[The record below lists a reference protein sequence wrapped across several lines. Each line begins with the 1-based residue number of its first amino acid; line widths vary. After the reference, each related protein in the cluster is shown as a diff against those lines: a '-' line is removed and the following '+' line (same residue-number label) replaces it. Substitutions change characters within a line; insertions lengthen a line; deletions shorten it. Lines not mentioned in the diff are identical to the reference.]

1 MKKLVAIIA
10 GDPESI
16 NSEIIAKTWFK
27 RGKFK
32 NLNIFV
38 IGNYNLIKRQL
49 ISLNL
54 KIKINKITS
63 LNDNNIGK
71 KLSIYDI
78 PLSFKNPFKISKLN
92 KKNYIFKSFNV
103 GIKFAKKKQI
113 LGLINCPINKK
124 EIFEKNI
131 GITEFLAKKTN
142 VLGNEA
148 MLIYN
153 KKLSVCPITTHIKLK
168 NISKNLTQKKIFNK
182 ISTINKFYYKNFK
195 SKPKIAVTGLNPHN
209 DELRK
214 DSEEK
219 TIIMPAIKK
228 LKKKGLKVEGPLPAD
243 TAFLKINK
251 KKFNILVGMY
261 HDQVLSPF
269 KGIYNFNAINITL
282 GLPFIRISPDHGT
295 GRDIIRKKLAN
306 PLSLIECIKFFNRI
320 NVKT

>member
-153 KKLSVCPITTHIKLK
+153 KKLLHI
-168 NISKNLTQKKIFNK
+168 I
-182 ISTINKFYYKNFK
+182 YY
-195 SKPKIAVTGLNPHN
+195 I
-209 DELRK
+209 
-214 DSEEK
+214 
-219 TIIMPAIKK
+219 
-228 LKKKGLKVEGPLPAD
+228 
-243 TAFLKINK
+243 
-251 KKFNILVGMY
+251 
-261 HDQVLSPF
+261 
-269 KGIYNFNAINITL
+269 
-282 GLPFIRISPDHGT
+282 
-295 GRDIIRKKLAN
+295 
-306 PLSLIECIKFFNRI
+306 
-320 NVKT
+320 